1 MDGRLVKATEDADA
15 RVLLAVE
22 SCADAR
28 YVEEQVVVIGLGSGH
43 ELIEKLTL
51 KVAEVY
57 HVQLAGSPGSQIVAG
72 DLSGSGAG
80 LLVDPGD
87 NSVGGATA
95 SVVLLLAITINRR
108 DFLTRTKTG

>member
-1 MDGRLVKATEDADA
+1 M
-15 RVLLAVE
+15 LLAVE
-22 SCADAR
+22 GCADAR
-28 YVEEQVVVIGLGSGH
+28 DVKERVVVIGLGSGH

-57 HVQLAGSPGSQIVAG
+57 HVQLAGGPGSQVVAG
-72 DLSGSGAG
+72 NLRGSGAG

-87 NSVGGATA
+87 NGVGGATA

-108 DFLTRTKTG
+108 DFLTRTTGGWGNP